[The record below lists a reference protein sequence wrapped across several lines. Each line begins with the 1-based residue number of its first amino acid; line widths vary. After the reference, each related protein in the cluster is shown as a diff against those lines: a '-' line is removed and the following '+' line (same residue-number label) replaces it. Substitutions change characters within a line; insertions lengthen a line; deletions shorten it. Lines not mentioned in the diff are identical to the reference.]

1 MLSLALFFFKIA
13 LDIQDFL
20 WFHTDFRI
28 AFPISVKNSH
38 HNFAG
43 IALNL

>member
-28 AFPISVKNSH
+28 AFPISVKKSH